1 MDDTAPDVVEGEI
14 ISSSPN
20 IPPAGQTTLDLTGL
34 INSHLDQISSLKDQI
49 TKFRDMIRAVLES
62 DTTYQTHEAAVKE
75 AAKIRNQ
82 TKKQIMKQ
90 PQVADIVSR
99 MQTARTDIKELSQTL
114 SGLLQDYARS
124 TGTTSFE
131 TSDGQVREIVYS
143 AKLISR

>member
-49 TKFRDMIRAVLES
+49 TKFRDMIQAVLES